1 MLIYIFSFLL
11 NILIGLLIFKGKAL
25 NKSDKAKKWY
35 LYLTVIQ
42 LTVLAGFRGYYV
54 GFDTDSYTEIFNRIA
69 VSNYSVLNTET
80 WLEIG
85 FVIYCKLI
93 SLFGGN
99 AQCMIFL
106 SSAIIN
112 ISVCR
117 FIYKYSIDVFM
128 SVYLL
133 MCFPYYYYS
142 FDIIRYFIAISIIL
156 FFYKYI
162 VERRFIATC
171 IVIIFASTFHSG
183 AIFLF
188 AFYFL
193 YKFKLNAVNTIIT
206 VPIIVIVGLSFSEL
220 YIFFFSIGDVFG
232 RYIYDSYWFG
242 GSSGGYVTAI
252 MYVVILIL
260 GIIAHSINR
269 SDRKHTELIS
279 NDAIIGILIVLAMS
293 SILFTRARM
302 MIRIMLFCLP
312 FLAVGFPNLVYV
324 AIKDRVTKD
333 NYFVLTYETLLIK
346 ICIMAIA
353 LYYHVFMLLN
363 NVQNIIPYYPFW
375 NN

>member
-1 MLIYIFSFLL
+1 MLIYILSFLL
-11 NILIGLLIFKGKAL
+11 NIIIGLLIFKGRAAKQ
-25 NKSDKAKKWY
+25 SDKAKKWY

-42 LTVLAGFRGYYV
+42 LTLLAGFRGYYV

-69 VSNYSVLNTET
+69 VSNYSIFNTET
-80 WLEIG
+80 WIEIG

-162 VERRFIATC
+162 IEHKFIATC
-171 IVIIFASTFHSG
+171 IVIIFACAFHNG
-183 AIFLF
+183 AIFLL

-193 YKFKLNAVNTIIT
+193 YKFKLNVINTITT
-206 VPIIVIVGLSFSEL
+206 VLIMIIVGLFFSEL
-220 YIFFFSIGDVFG
+220 YIFLLSIGDVFS
-232 RYIYDSYWFG
+232 RYLYDSYWFG
-242 GSSGGYVTAI
+242 DSSGGYLTAV
-252 MYVVILIL
+252 MYGIILIL
-260 GIIAHSINR
+260 GIIAHKINR
-269 SDRKHTELIS
+269 SNKKHLKFS
-279 NDAIIGILIVLAMS
+279 NDAIIGVLIVLAIS
-293 SILFTRARM
+293 SILFIKARM

-312 FLAVGFPNLVYV
+312 FLAVGFPNLLYV
-324 AIKDRVTKD
+324 TRKDKVTKE
-333 NYFVLTYETLLIK
+333 NYFVLTYETLFIK

-353 LYYHVFMLLN
+353 LYYHMFMLWN

-375 NN
+375 SN